1 MKFLANRALMLL
13 LIGSVLAIAGLVFGV
28 YSGSSLIEALL
39 PVIGFAL
46 VFGAAMSVS
55 LRDARRPLGR
65 LMFALA
71 VMYLLQALVQSSNS
85 NLFTIGRASRP
96 LIEALLIWVMLSF
109 PTGLLNDRRARAVV
123 FTALIV
129 LPLLWLLRLATS
141 SAIPM
146 GGRFVTCSV
155 NCPSNVFFIADK
167 PDLSNAAFLAFRL
180 LGVTTAI
187 AAALLLM
194 QRLLKATPLMRHTLA
209 PVLFASICR
218 TLSIAVFL
226 LFGYGTIALT
236 ITLWLVPASIVWGLL
251 RGRLYMA
258 SALQKLVTGL
268 STRPNTA
275 QLRDVMAQ
283 ALSDPSL
290 TIAYRSRDQWVDAN
304 GIATP
309 LPIASAGDSRRVTLV
324 HDAKDQP
331 VAALSHDI
339 GIDDEPMLVEAVA
352 SAMQVALESH
362 RSEIELASTRTQA
375 AAEERRRIERDLH
388 DGAQQRLIALRMKL
402 SVTQRILEKDHRRA
416 RALLSE
422 LDADVVA
429 TLRDV
434 RELAHGQTPAALIEL
449 GLGPALRQI
458 AGESGKEVLLEIDE
472 IPTLSA
478 MAERALYFCASEAL
492 QNAAK
497 HADGTAP
504 VRLSLSEKES
514 SVRLRI
520 ENACKETSTTSIQ
533 GHGLSNMQERIRAI
547 GGNCICG
554 VQPGNI
560 FVVDLSVPR

>member
-1 MKFLANRALMLL
+1 MANKALIL
-13 LIGSVLAIAGLVFGV
+13 LISGCALAIVGLAFGL
-28 YSGSSLIEALL
+28 YSGSSPIEALL

-46 VFGAAMSVS
+46 VFGAAASVS
-55 LRDARRPLGR
+55 LRDSRRPLDR

-71 VMYLLQALVQSSNS
+71 LMYLLQTLVQSSNPY
-85 NLFTIGRASRP
+85 LFTIGRAARP

-123 FTALIV
+123 FIALVV
-129 LPLLWLLRLATS
+129 LPLLWLLGLTTS

-155 NCPSNVFFIADK
+155 DCPRNVLFITDHPAI
-167 PDLSNAAFLAFRL
+167 SHAAFLAFRL
-180 LGVTTAI
+180 LGVMTAI

-194 QRLLKATPLMRHTLA
+194 QRLSKATPLMRHTLA

-218 TLSIAVFL
+218 TLSVAAFL
-226 LFGYGTIALT
+226 LFGYGPIALT
-236 ITLWLVPASIVWGLL
+236 VTLWLVPASIVLGLL

-290 TIAYRSRDQWVDAN
+290 TIAYRSRDQWVDARGN
-304 GIATP
+304 ATY
-309 LPIASAGDSRRVTLV
+309 LSAESANDSRRVTLV
-324 HDAKDQP
+324 HDASGQP

-416 RALLSE
+416 RILLSE

-434 RELAHGQTPAALIEL
+434 RELAHGQTPIALADLGLSAALK
-449 GLGPALRQI
+449 QI
-458 AGESGKEVLLEIDE
+458 AHESGKKVTLEIDDL
-472 IPTLSA
+472 PALSPKV
-478 MAERALYFCASEAL
+478 EHALYFCASEAL

-497 HADGTAP
+497 HAHGTDP
-504 VRLSLSEKES
+504 VKLSLMCKAGDIQ
-514 SVRLRI
+514 LRI
-520 ENACKETSTTSIQ
+520 ENACTETMPDSIQ
-533 GHGLSNMQERIRAI
+533 GHGLNNMQERIRAI
-547 GGNCICG
+547 DGSCSCG
-554 VQPGNI
+554 FQLGNI
-560 FVVDLSVPR
+560 FVVDISIPR